1 MKSPL
6 KLKGKGISRIINSRV
21 IQSPLAGVTDHIF
34 RRYVRRWAPNSLLFT
49 EMVNASSLNLGYGLQ
64 KVNQLKNE
72 DGPVGIQ
79 LFDNNLYS
87 IREAALESEDSGAYI
102 IDINM
107 GCPVKK
113 IAKKGGG
120 SALINN
126 PKLAVNIVKIISK
139 AVRIPVSVKTRI
151 GWSNDDKNIENF
163 LLRLQEAGANMIT
176 IHGRSREQGFSGS
189 ANWEIIG
196 ELKEK
201 LDIPIIANGD
211 ICNGRDAIE
220 CLKITKADG
229 VMIGRGVLGAPWIIG
244 EIDSALNGCKNFNIP
259 NVEDKLNLLIEHID
273 DLVEEKGNHGLL
285 IARKHI
291 SWTCKDFCGAKELRN
306 RLVRA
311 NTSKEVKE
319 LLLNKIDFL
328 KNNSYSQNQLK
339 YL

>member
-1 MKSPL
+1 MNTPL
-6 KLKGKGISRIINSRV
+6 KIKGKGISRIIKSRV

-34 RRYVRRWAPNSLLFT
+34 RKYVRRWAPNSLLFT
-49 EMVNASSLNLGYGLQ
+49 EMINASSLNLGYGLK
-64 KVNQLKNE
+64 KVNRLKYE
-72 DGPVGIQ
+72 EGPVGIQ
-79 LFDNNLYS
+79 LFDNNLFS
-87 IREAALESEDSGAYI
+87 IREAAQESEDYGAYI

-120 SALINN
+120 SALLNN
-126 PKLAVNIVKIISK
+126 PKLAVKIVNIISK
-139 AVRIPVSVKTRI
+139 AVKVPVSVKTRI
-151 GWSNDDKNIENF
+151 GWSNNDKNIEDF
-163 LLRLQEAGANMIT
+163 LLRLQDAGANMIT

-211 ICNGRDAIE
+211 ICNGKDALE

-244 EIDSALNGCKNFNIP
+244 EIDSALNGCDKFISP
-259 NVEDKLNLLIEHID
+259 RVEEKLNLLIEHID

-291 SWTCKDFCGAKELRN
+291 SWICRDFSGAKSLRN
-306 RLVRA
+306 RLVRV

-319 LLLNKIDFL
+319 ILLNKIAFL
-328 KNNSYSQNQLK
+328 KNNNSL
-339 YL
+339 

>member
-1 MKSPL
+1 MKYIL
-6 KLKGKGISRIINSRV
+6 NIKGKGITRTIKSRV
-21 IQSPLAGVTDHIF
+21 MQSPLAGVTDHIF
-34 RRYVRRWAPNSLLFT
+34 RKYVRRWAPNSLLFT

-72 DGPVGIQ
+72 EGPVGIQ
-79 LFDNNLYS
+79 LFDNNLFS
-87 IREAALESEDSGAYI
+87 IRDAALECEDYGAYI

-126 PKLAVNIVKIISK
+126 PKLAVSIVNVISR
-139 AVRIPVSVKTRI
+139 AVKVPLSVKTRI
-151 GWSNDDKNIENF
+151 GWSNNDKNIEDF
-163 LLRLQEAGANMIT
+163 LLRLQDAGANMLT

-211 ICNGRDAIE
+211 ICNGKDAIE
-220 CLKITKADG
+220 CLRISKADG
-229 VMIGRGVLGAPWIIG
+229 VMIGRGVLGAPWMIG
-244 EIDSALNGCKNFNIP
+244 EIDSELNGNKKFKKP
-259 NVEDKLNLLIEHID
+259 SVEDKLNLLIEHID
-273 DLVEEKGNHGLL
+273 DLIEEKGNHGLL
-285 IARKHI
+285 LARKHI
-291 SWTCKDFCGAKELRN
+291 SWTCKDFSGAKNLRN
-306 RLVRA
+306 KLVRA
-311 NTSKEVKE
+311 KTSKDAKE
-319 LLLNKIDFL
+319 LLLNKIAFL
-328 KNNSYSQNQLK
+328 KNNN

>member
-1 MKSPL
+1 MNSQL
-6 KLKGKGISRIINSRV
+6 MIKGKGISRIIKSRV

-34 RRYVRRWAPNSLLFT
+34 RKYVRRWAPNSLLFT
-49 EMVNASSLNLGYGLQ
+49 EMVNATSLNLGYGLQ
-64 KVNQLKNE
+64 KVNELKKE

-79 LFDNNLYS
+79 LFDNNLFS
-87 IREAALESEDSGAYI
+87 IREAALESEDCGAYI

-120 SALINN
+120 SALIND
-126 PKLAVNIVKIISK
+126 PKLAVNIVKIISN
-139 AVRIPVSVKTRI
+139 AVRVPVSVKTRI
-151 GWSNDDKNIENF
+151 GWSNDDKNIEDF
-163 LLRLQEAGANMIT
+163 LLKLQDAGANMIT

-211 ICNGRDAIE
+211 IRNGKDAIE

-229 VMIGRGVLGAPWIIG
+229 VMIGRGILGAPWMIG
-244 EIDSALNGCKNFNIP
+244 EIDSFLNGCKNFNVP
-259 NVEDKLNLLIEHID
+259 KVEEKLNLLIEHIE
-273 DLVEEKGNHGLL
+273 DLVKEKGNHGLL

-291 SWTCKDFCGAKELRN
+291 SWTCKDFCGAKDLRN

-311 NTSKEVKE
+311 KTFQEAKE
-319 LLLNKIDFL
+319 LLQNKIAFL
-328 KNNSYSQNQLK
+328 K
-339 YL
+339 

>member
-1 MKSPL
+1 MNSTL
-6 KLKGKGISRIINSRV
+6 KIKGKGISRVIKSRV

-49 EMVNASSLNLGYGLQ
+49 EMVNASSLNLGYGLK

-79 LFDNNLYS
+79 LFDNNLFS
-87 IREAALESEDSGAYI
+87 IREAALESEDCGACI

-126 PKLAVNIVKIISK
+126 PKLAVNIVKIVSK
-139 AVRIPVSVKTRI
+139 SVRVPVSVKTRI
-151 GWSNDDKNIENF
+151 GWSNDDKNIEDF
-163 LLRLQEAGANMIT
+163 LLRLQDAGANMIT
-176 IHGRSREQGFSGS
+176 IHGRSREQGFSGA

-211 ICNGRDAIE
+211 ISNGRDAIE

-229 VMIGRGVLGAPWIIG
+229 VMIGRGVLGAPWMIG
-244 EIDSALNGCKNFNIP
+244 EIDSALNGYDNFDVP
-259 NVEDKLNLLIEHID
+259 KVEEKLNLLIEHIE
-273 DLVEEKGNHGLL
+273 DLVKEKGNHGLL

-291 SWTCKDFCGAKELRN
+291 SWTCKDFRGAKDLRN

-311 NTSKEVKE
+311 KTFQEAKE
-319 LLLNKIDFL
+319 LLQNKIAYL
-328 KNNSYSQNQLK
+328 KK
-339 YL
+339 

>member
-1 MKSPL
+1 MNSSL
-6 KLKGKGISRIINSRV
+6 KIEGKGISRIVRSRV
-21 IQSPLAGVTDHIF
+21 ILSPLAGVTDHIF
-34 RRYVRRWAPNSLLFT
+34 RRFVRRWAPNSLLFT

-64 KVNQLKNE
+64 KVTQVKDE

-79 LFDNNLYS
+79 LFDNNLFS

-126 PKLAVNIVKIISK
+126 PKLAVDLVKIISK
-139 AVRIPVSVKTRI
+139 AVKIPVSVKTRI
-151 GWSNDDKNIENF
+151 GWSNNDKSIEDF
-163 LLRLQEAGANMIT
+163 LLRIQDAGANMIT
-176 IHGRSREQGFSGS
+176 IHGRTREQGFSGS
-189 ANWEIIG
+189 ANWKMIG
-196 ELKEK
+196 KLKEK

-211 ICNGRDAIE
+211 ICNGKDAVE
-220 CLKITKADG
+220 CLKVTKADG

-244 EIDSALNGCKNFNIP
+244 EIDSVLNGCDKFNSP
-259 NVEDKLNLLIEHID
+259 AVEEKLNLLIEHID
-273 DLVEEKGNHGLL
+273 DLVKEKGNHGLL

-291 SWTCKDFCGAKELRN
+291 SWTCKDFIGAKDLRN

-311 NTSKEVKE
+311 NSYKEVKE
-319 LLLNKIDFL
+319 ILLNKIATI
-328 KNNSYSQNQLK
+328 KNKNYF
-339 YL
+339 

>member
-1 MKSPL
+1 MI
-6 KLKGKGISRIINSRV
+6 KGKGISLIIKSRV

-79 LFDNNLYS
+79 LFDNNLFS
-87 IREAALESEDSGAYI
+87 IREAAIESEDCGAHI

-120 SALINN
+120 SALLKN

-139 AVRIPVSVKTRI
+139 AVKVPVSVKTRI
-151 GWSNDDKNIENF
+151 GWSNEDQNIEDF
-163 LLRLQEAGANMIT
+163 LLRLQDAGANMIT
-176 IHGRSREQGFSGS
+176 IHGRSRQQGFSGS

-201 LDIPIIANGD
+201 LDVPIIANGD
-211 ICNGRDAIE
+211 ICNGRDALK

-244 EIDSALNGCKNFNIP
+244 EIDSALNGCEKFNIP
-259 NVEDKLNLLIEHID
+259 SIEDKLNLLIEHIE

-291 SWTCKDFCGAKELRN
+291 SWTCKDFYGAKDLRN
-306 RLVRA
+306 KLVRA
-311 NTSKEVKE
+311 NTPKEVKE
-319 LLLNKIDFL
+319 LLLKKIAFL
-328 KNNSYSQNQLK
+328 KNNNYF
-339 YL
+339 

>member
-1 MKSPL
+1 MKMSI
-6 KLKGKGISRIINSRV
+6 KIKGKGISRIIKSRV

-34 RRYVRRWAPNSLLFT
+34 RKYVRRWAPNSLLFT
-49 EMVNASSLNLGYGLQ
+49 EMVNASSLNLGYGLK

-72 DGPVGIQ
+72 NGPVGIQ
-79 LFDNNLYS
+79 LFDNNLFS
-87 IREAALESEDSGAYI
+87 IREAALESEDCGAYL

-126 PKLAVNIVKIISK
+126 PKLAVNIVKIISN
-139 AVRIPVSVKTRI
+139 AVRVPVSVKTRI
-151 GWSNDDKNIENF
+151 GWSNNDKNIEDF
-163 LLRLQEAGANMIT
+163 LLRLQDAGANMIT

-196 ELKEK
+196 ELKTK

-211 ICNGRDAIE
+211 ICNGNDAVE

-244 EIDSALNGCKNFNIP
+244 EIDSALNGHEKFKSP
-259 NVEDKLNLLIEHID
+259 GVVDKLNLLIEHID

-291 SWTCKDFCGAKELRN
+291 SWTCKDFCGAKDLRN
-306 RLVRA
+306 KLVRA
-311 NTSKEVKE
+311 NSSKEAKE
-319 LLLNKIDFL
+319 LLLNKISFL
-328 KNNSYSQNQLK
+328 KNND
-339 YL
+339 YLRN

>member
-1 MKSPL
+1 MNS
-6 KLKGKGISRIINSRV
+6 KLMIKGKGISLIIKSRV

-79 LFDNNLYS
+79 LFDNNLFS
-87 IREAALESEDSGAYI
+87 IREAAIESEDCGAHI

-120 SALINN
+120 SALLKN

-139 AVRIPVSVKTRI
+139 AVKVPVSVKTRI
-151 GWSNDDKNIENF
+151 GWSNEDQNIEDF
-163 LLRLQEAGANMIT
+163 LLRLQDAGANMIT
-176 IHGRSREQGFSGS
+176 IHGRSRQQGFSGS

-201 LDIPIIANGD
+201 LDVPIIANGD
-211 ICNGRDAIE
+211 ICNGRDALK

-244 EIDSALNGCKNFNIP
+244 EIDSALNGCEKFNIP
-259 NVEDKLNLLIEHID
+259 SIEDKLNLLIEHIE

-291 SWTCKDFCGAKELRN
+291 SWTCKDFYGAKDLRN
-306 RLVRA
+306 KLVRA
-311 NTSKEVKE
+311 NTPKEVKE
-319 LLLNKIDFL
+319 LLLKKIAFL
-328 KNNSYSQNQLK
+328 KNNNYF
-339 YL
+339 

>member
-1 MKSPL
+1 MNS
-6 KLKGKGISRIINSRV
+6 KLIIKGKGISLIIKSRV

-79 LFDNNLYS
+79 LFDNNLFS
-87 IREAALESEDSGAYI
+87 IREAAIESEDCGAHI

-120 SALINN
+120 SALLNN

-139 AVRIPVSVKTRI
+139 AVKVPVSVKTRI
-151 GWSNDDKNIENF
+151 GWSNEDKNIEDF
-163 LLRLQEAGANMIT
+163 LLRLQDAGANMIT
-176 IHGRSREQGFSGS
+176 IHGRSRQQGFSGS
-189 ANWEIIG
+189 ANWQIIG

-201 LDIPIIANGD
+201 LDVPIIANGD
-211 ICNGRDAIE
+211 ICNGRDALK

-244 EIDSALNGCKNFNIP
+244 EIDSALNGCEKFNIP
-259 NVEDKLNLLIEHID
+259 SIEDKLNLLIEHIE

-291 SWTCKDFCGAKELRN
+291 SWTCKDFYGAKDLRN
-306 RLVRA
+306 KLVRA
-311 NTSKEVKE
+311 NTPKEVKE
-319 LLLNKIDFL
+319 LLLKKIAFL
-328 KNNSYSQNQLK
+328 KNNNYF
-339 YL
+339 